1 MKVLRVIYHFRKE
14 TDNEIYF
21 EKLLKLKEEA
31 REAIHQGNLQIDK
44 LIRKDLITVDMASSL
59 VNDSDN
65 VNDMIKK
72 LIAVAELLYGKKD
85 TLLEASGS

>member
-1 MKVLRVIYHFRKE
+1 LRDRAFDFVFKSLKIIQLKNPMQIE
-14 TDNEIYF
+14 TIIEF
-21 EKLLKLKEEA
+21 
-31 REAIHQGNLQIDK
+31 
-44 LIRKDLITVDMASSL
+44 LILHVHASL

-85 TLLEASGS
+85 TLLEASGY

>member
-1 MKVLRVIYHFRKE
+1 MRYRATLGQKTGFDVTK
-14 TDNEIYF
+14 TPNKD
-21 EKLLKLKEEA
+21 KQEEA